1 MTDVQGR
8 GWGGTEGERIDAA
21 GMAAAVGSKVSV
33 RYISKCWFSITA
45 SSAACV
51 ALHVSLFSLCRSLCV
66 ALHVSLL
73 MCRSLCVALQPV
85 SLFSLRRSSSAMHQS
100 AACVALHPIE
110 QLSRPGMR
118 RDSLPARDGAL
129 RPCATRRCRA
139 PRSHGSDSL
148 LLPRLFLP
156 SSALPRL
163 FLRRASRH
171 GRSPNGARGAARSGW
186 RASSQ
191 ACLHPK

>member
-1 MTDVQGR
+1 MLPVSVSRRAAPGLASYPPPPPPGASGSMADVQGR

-139 PRSHGSDSL
+139 R
-148 LLPRLFLP
+148 
-156 SSALPRL
+156 
-163 FLRRASRH
+163 
-171 GRSPNGARGAARSGW
+171 RSPSGARGAARSGW